1 MHSEANVNGH
11 KPSLDVGRTECLES
25 NESSSESLPISQR
38 SQQWL
43 RWYEGLENAEEV
55 SVGDLPDEVQRRL
68 KAVVRALRKLDEVA
82 NQG

>member
-55 SVGDLPDEVQRRL
+55 QRRL
-68 KAVVRALRKLDEVA
+68 KAVVREIRKLDEVA

>member
-68 KAVVRALRKLDEVA
+68 KAVVREIRKLDEVA